1 MYHVLAQILNL
12 IAGIERI
19 IIPGDFKSGEDD
31 KSQAISCSVKANDG
45 FLYPLKVSLIF
56 IQKPIIYIKHKEIKY
71 VQFSR
76 IGQKG
81 SSGSGRCF
89 DISIT
94 KIDQDGAPQEFKNID
109 KRELKVMMQYFK
121 DAKIKMRQIDPDSG
135 KGVELE
141 SLNSDELDEEI
152 R

>member
-1 MYHVLAQILNL
+1 MAQIFNL

-31 KSQAISCSVKANDG
+31 KSQAISCSVKVSDG

-71 VQFSR
+71 VEFSR

-81 SSGSGRCF
+81 SSGTGRSF
-89 DISIT
+89 DISVT

-109 KRELKVMMQYFK
+109 KRELKVLMHYFK
-121 DAKIKMRQIDPDSG
+121 TAGIKMRQFDPDSG
-135 KGVELE
+135 KGVELD
-141 SLNSDELDEEI
+141 SLNSEEFDEEI